1 MTLKEKII
9 LVSLI
14 LLTSLPRLLV
24 FSNILLVIFQRQC
37 ASWDEQPE
45 DVQQGLIKRI
55 QEDIKHSLKKHDM
68 IASMEK
74 SNGLVDPDVGTI
86 SELFNT
92 PFSDC
97 EGDDD
102 DGDDNGSE

>member
-1 MTLKEKII
+1 
-9 LVSLI
+9 
-14 LLTSLPRLLV
+14 
-24 FSNILLVIFQRQC
+24 
-37 ASWDEQPE
+37 
-45 DVQQGLIKRI
+45 
-55 QEDIKHSLKKHDM
+55 M
-68 IASMEK
+68 IESMEK
-74 SNGLVDPDVGTI
+74 SNGLADLDVKTI